1 MRVHSSDV
9 TGVSVFSRQR
19 SRGLAGKGELLRS
32 GMGRSGVLEPVER
45 EAGGLQSA
53 FSFGLVGLDRPGC
66 YYPCPGSLGV
76 KPPICFLYMSHS
88 D

>member
-45 EAGGLQSA
+45 EAYWRRLKKVFWGEEE
-53 FSFGLVGLDRPGC
+53 C
-66 YYPCPGSLGV
+66 
-76 KPPICFLYMSHS
+76 
-88 D
+88 